1 MHFQPRQ
8 YNPSGPIR
16 ITSDCK
22 ACYKAHLFAK
32 DLFATVVTEV
42 INEHTIGDTLSV
54 DIRHHESPGKEIIQQ
69 VFPGKIGFSHTIR
82 CFNHTRT
89 EYLVYAGVQVIYRGS
104 EHRNQ
109 CDYAKI
115 IIDLSVRKKAP
126 QSHLTNFT
134 RLIDTLNLF
143 SRKFAD
149 PGTTIVEKCNGHHS
163 IDYLI
168 TTTVGKIEKPFA
180 TPSFH
185 MTSAMIHNH
194 KEERPM
200 SYRSF
205 GVTIVDDTSPERGSV
220 NPIHH
225 IKRDDTLYPSI
236 QEDLYGEPSGYHS
249 SLPESISTMNI
260 NEIRGRT
267 MLRRGTH

>member
-1 MHFQPRQ
+1 M
-8 YNPSGPIR
+8 
-16 ITSDCK
+16 
-22 ACYKAHLFAK
+22 
-32 DLFATVVTEV
+32 
-42 INEHTIGDTLSV
+42 
-54 DIRHHESPGKEIIQQ
+54 
-69 VFPGKIGFSHTIR
+69 FPGKIGFSHTIR
-82 CFNHTRT
+82 CFNHTRI

-104 EHRNQ
+104 DHRNQ

-115 IIDLSVRKKAP
+115 IVDLSVRKKAP

-143 SRKFAD
+143 SRKFAGL
-149 PGTTIVEKCNGHHS
+149 GTTIVEKRNSHHS

-185 MTSAMIHNH
+185 MMSAMIHNH

-205 GVTIVDDTSPERGSV
+205 GVTIVDDTSPERESV
-220 NPIHH
+220 DPIHH
-225 IKRDDTLYPSI
+225 IKRDDTPYPSI
-236 QEDLYGEPSGYHS
+236 QEELYGEPSGYRS
-249 SLPESISTMNI
+249 SLLESLSTMNLDD
-260 NEIRGRT
+260 RHRRT
-267 MLRRGTH
+267 MLRRGTR